1 MAKRETAPIQSMTGF
16 ASREGEQDGIG
27 WQMDVRSVNG
37 RSLDVRIRLPAGLD
51 RHEPEVRRMIAA
63 AFRRGNIALTLTLR
77 RGETPARYV
86 VNQEQLAAYVD
97 AIQSL
102 AASGSVAAPRADGLL
117 ALKGVIDTA
126 GDDET
131 ALPAPVMMEA
141 ISGLL
146 ADLTAE
152 RQAEGAR
159 IVPMITG
166 QLDDMERV
174 RGYIDEHPERSVET
188 IKARIERQMAA
199 LLSGQSLSEER
210 LHQEAALLA
219 TRADVREELDRL
231 SAHVAAAREL
241 LAEGGPVGRRLD
253 FLAQELNRET
263 NTICAKSPHHA
274 ITAMGLELKAVVEQ
288 MREQVQN
295 LE

>member
-1 MAKRETAPIQSMTGF
+1 MSEPETAPVQSMTGF
-16 ASREGEQDGIG
+16 ASREGETDGIG
-27 WQMDVRSVNG
+27 WQMDIRSVNG
-37 RSLDVRIRLPAGLD
+37 RSLDVRLRLPTGLD
-51 RHEPEVRRMIAA
+51 RHEPEIRRMIAA
-63 AFRRGNIALTLTLR
+63 AFRRGNISLTLTLR
-77 RGETPARYV
+77 RGDAPARYT
-86 VNQEQLAAYVD
+86 VNQDQLAAYVD

-102 AASGSVAAPRADGLL
+102 AGSGSVAAPRADGLL
-117 ALKGVIDTA
+117 ALKGVI
-126 GDDET
+126 ET
-131 ALPAPVMMEA
+131 SGEEEATLPGPVLLENVAAL
-141 ISGLL
+141 LD
-146 ADLTAE
+146 DLTRE

-159 IVPMITG
+159 IVPMIAG
-166 QLDDMERV
+166 QLDDMDRV
-174 RGYIDEHPERSVET
+174 RGYIDEHPERSVEA
-188 IKARIERQMAA
+188 IKARIDRQIAA

-231 SAHVAAAREL
+231 TAHTAAAREL
-241 LAEGGPVGRRLD
+241 LDEGGPVGRRLD

-274 ITAMGLELKAVVEQ
+274 VTAMGLELKAVVEQ

>member
-1 MAKRETAPIQSMTGF
+1 MAQREIAPVQSMTGF
-16 ASREGEQDGIG
+16 ASREGEENGIG

-51 RHEPEVRRMIAA
+51 RHEPEIRRLIAA
-63 AFRRGNIALTLTLR
+63 AFRRGNVALTLTLR
-77 RGETPARYV
+77 RGEAPARYT

-117 ALKGVIDTA
+117 NLKGVIEAA
-126 GDDET
+126 GEEE
-131 ALPAPVMMEA
+131 AVLPGPVLIAAVE
-141 ISGLL
+141 GLL

-159 IVPMITG
+159 IVPMILG
-166 QLDDMERV
+166 QLEDMDRV
-174 RGYIDEHPERSVET
+174 RGYIDEHPERAVET
-188 IKARIERQMAA
+188 IKARIDRQIAA

-210 LHQEAALLA
+210 LHQEAALIA
-219 TRADVREELDRL
+219 SRADVREELDRL
-231 SAHVAAAREL
+231 SAHIAAAREL

-274 ITAMGLELKAVVEQ
+274 VTAMGLELKAVVEQ